1 MTLSGLIAPDLT
13 GDPASLDSLREMAE
27 QGQPWSLVDG
37 NGNVHGAWVIE
48 SLQETR
54 SLFFADGTA
63 RKIEFRLQ
71 LKQVDGQGA

>member
-1 MTLSGLIAPDLT
+1 
-13 GDPASLDSLREMAE
+13 MAE